1 MRILLVGNYEL
12 DTRVAMSRYVEMLSV
27 NLEARGHLV
36 ELIRPRATLGR
47 LAGKPI
53 LRRLLGYA
61 DKYLLFP
68 LKLSSAAQGFDLV
81 HVCDQQNSMYLQR
94 TGGVPASITCH
105 DLLAI
110 SAAEA
115 KFPQQRVS
123 SLYRAQQRSV
133 LRHLQ
138 DAQNV
143 VCVSLKTARELA
155 AMHERPNMRQ
165 SMEQRR
171 VVIPNAVAIDP
182 AAISHERV
190 GRMRGRLGLKD
201 GERYLLHVGGAQWY
215 KNRPGVLRIFRM
227 VREGADDGLKLVIA
241 GAPLTPELKEFA
253 AANLPQGSV
262 IEVHSPADA
271 ELWALYAGATAL
283 LFPSLYEGFGW
294 PIAEAQ
300 SCGCPVITSNR
311 APMTEVAGPA
321 ALYIDPRDE
330 AGAAETIAA
339 KLDGLASLREAGFEN
354 ARRFEPET
362 VFAAYEGFFK
372 GVLRVRRVTDVVIA
386 PNEAETA
393 GGDLRK
399 R

>member
-12 DTRVAMSRYVEMLSV
+12 DTRTAMSRYVGLLSR

-36 ELIRPRATLGR
+36 EVVRPRAVLGR
-47 LAGKPI
+47 RTRSPM

-68 LKLSSAAQGFDLV
+68 LKLNSVAQGFDLV

-94 TGGVPASITCH
+94 TGAVPASITCH

-123 SLYRAQQRSV
+123 AAYRARQRSV

-138 DAQNV
+138 DAGNV
-143 VCVSLKTARELA
+143 VCVSSKTARELA

-165 SMEQRR
+165 SAEQRR
-171 VVIPNAVAIDP
+171 IVIPNAVEIDP
-182 AAISHERV
+182 ASISQERV
-190 GRMRGRLGLKD
+190 AKLRSRLGLKD
-201 GERYLLHVGGAQWY
+201 GERYLLHVSGEQWY

-227 VREGADDGLKLVIA
+227 VRERAGSGLKLVVA
-241 GAPLTPELKEFA
+241 GAPLTPELREFA
-253 AANLPQGSV
+253 AANLPQGAV

-330 AGAAETIAA
+330 PGAAETIAA

-354 ARRFEPET
+354 AKRFQPEV

-372 GVLRVRRVTDVVIA
+372 GVLRVRRVTDVMIA
-386 PNEAETA
+386 PNEAEA
-393 GGDLRK
+393 PSGDMRK
-399 R
+399 G